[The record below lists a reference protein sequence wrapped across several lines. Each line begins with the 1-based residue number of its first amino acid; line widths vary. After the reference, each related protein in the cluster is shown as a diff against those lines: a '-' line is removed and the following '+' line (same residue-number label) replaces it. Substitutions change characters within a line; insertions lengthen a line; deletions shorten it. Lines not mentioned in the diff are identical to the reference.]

1 MMGIQLQ
8 SSVMQRFL
16 LLILISFASSSK
28 IFSKESCQCD
38 QSKKQGGLKSWF
50 AEFYHEKNPTEFQYV
65 GNGVLVSPWIVLTSA
80 FCVNK
85 GMLLRTIIYLLNLL
99 TLRGIQQLKVS

>member
-8 SSVMQRFL
+8 SSAMQSFL
-16 LLILISFASSSK
+16 LLMLISFSSSSK

-38 QSKKQGGLKSWF
+38 QSKKLGGLKSWF

-85 GMLLRTIIYLLNLL
+85 GMLLKTIIYLHYRAFNNY
-99 TLRGIQQLKVS
+99 VD

>member
-1 MMGIQLQ
+1 MQ
-8 SSVMQRFL
+8 SFL
-16 LLILISFASSSK
+16 LLMLISFASASK
-28 IFSKESCQCD
+28 ISLKKESCQCD

-85 GMLLRTIIYLLNLL
+85 GILLRTINYLYW
-99 TLRGIQQLKVS
+99 G